1 MQRYDLYQDMANR
14 TGGDIYIGVIGG
26 VRTGKSTFIKRFM
39 DEVVLKR
46 MEDERQRVRTQDEL
60 PQSASGRTIM
70 TTEPK
75 FIPNEPVELTVGD
88 NIQFRVRMIDCVGY
102 LVPGAEGHMDGELPR
117 MVHTP
122 WSDEPMPF
130 EMAAEM
136 GTKKVINDHS
146 TIGIVVTTDG
156 TITDI
161 PRENYVQAEER
172 VISELKELG
181 KPFVVLLNSTHPYD
195 KKTVELAEACSE
207 QYGVK
212 VLPVNCAQLKEED
225 IYEVLEQVLLEFP
238 VAQVHITLPRWVDT
252 LSMEHP
258 LKMQILAAARG
269 ILEQVDKIGQV
280 KEVLEQLDG
289 ESWLRK
295 LYLDQIDLGCGVVK
309 AEGALADG
317 LFYDVLSE
325 TMGVPVKD
333 DCQLIGMMQE
343 MNRMKARYEKME
355 SAIKEAEQTGYG
367 IVMPHFEDITLEEP
381 ELYHQGS
388 RYGIRLKAKGK
399 SMHLIQADIE
409 TEVSPMIGSEE
420 QTKAY
425 LADVMADYGTN
436 PEKIW
441 QLNLFGR
448 SLESLVT
455 EGLNGKL
462 YRMPQDA
469 QMKLQETLEKIIN
482 EGNGG
487 LICILL

>member
-1 MQRYDLYQDMANR
+1 
-14 TGGDIYIGVIGG
+14 
-26 VRTGKSTFIKRFM
+26 
-39 DEVVLKR
+39 
-46 MEDERQRVRTQDEL
+46 
-60 PQSASGRTIM
+60 
-70 TTEPK
+70 
-75 FIPNEPVELTVGD
+75 
-88 NIQFRVRMIDCVGY
+88 
-102 LVPGAEGHMDGELPR
+102 
-117 MVHTP
+117 
-122 WSDEPMPF
+122 
-130 EMAAEM
+130 
-136 GTKKVINDHS
+136 
-146 TIGIVVTTDG
+146 
-156 TITDI
+156 
-161 PRENYVQAEER
+161 
-172 VISELKELG
+172 
-181 KPFVVLLNSTHPYD
+181 
-195 KKTVELAEACSE
+195 
-207 QYGVK
+207 
-212 VLPVNCAQLKEED
+212 
-225 IYEVLEQVLLEFP
+225 
-238 VAQVHITLPRWVDT
+238 
-252 LSMEHP
+252 
-258 LKMQILAAARG
+258 
-269 ILEQVDKIGQV
+269 
-280 KEVLEQLDG
+280 
-289 ESWLRK
+289 
-295 LYLDQIDLGCGVVK
+295 
-309 AEGALADG
+309 
-317 LFYDVLSE
+317 
-325 TMGVPVKD
+325 
-333 DCQLIGMMQE
+333 
-343 MNRMKARYEKME
+343 MKARYEKME